1 MRKKEKQITDQ
12 TALDDILQRAE
23 VLRLAMCDEGR
34 PYVLPLN
41 FGYSQGRVYI
51 HCAREGRKLDI
62 LRRNP
67 NVCFETSV
75 DLSLRLPQDQ
85 QDACGYSMNFRCVIG
100 EGRAVILEDPD
111 DVRQGLEVIMR
122 HYAEGPFHYKD
133 KGLAH
138 AAVIRIDVNSLS
150 GKQSLG

>member
-12 TALDDILQRAE
+12 AALEAILQRAQ

-34 PYVLPLN
+34 PYLLPLN

-67 NVCFETSV
+67 RVCFEASV
-75 DLSLRLPQDQ
+75 DLSLRLPNNR
-85 QDACGYSMNFRCVIG
+85 QDACGYSMNYRCVIG
-100 EGRAVILEDPD
+100 EGDAVILQAPE
-111 DVRQGLEVIMR
+111 DVRKGLDVIMR
-122 HYAEGPFHYKD
+122 HYGEGPFQYKEN
-133 KGLAH
+133 GLAH
-138 AAVIRIDVNSLS
+138 AAVIRIDVDSLS
-150 GKQSLG
+150 GKQSLE